1 MLVISLLYSKKY
13 LDNSISLIVLNL
25 PMKETLPFIEYN
37 TSNKDYARY
46 NRKNPTPAELKLWK
60 EVLNKDQLGYR
71 FLRQKLLSGFIA
83 DFYCSKLLLV
93 IEVDGEI
100 HNKQKEYD
108 EKRSKVLN
116 GLGIFVMRFS
126 NEQVLNNID

>member
-1 MLVISLLYSKKY
+1 
-13 LDNSISLIVLNL
+13 
-25 PMKETLPFIEYN
+25 MKERLPFIEYN

-100 HNKQKEYD
+100 HNEQKEYD
-108 EKRSKVLN
+108 EERSKVLN
-116 GLGIFVMRFS
+116 DLGIFVMRFS
-126 NEQVLNNID
+126 NEQVLNDIDWVREEIKKQIFERSFVLGFR

>member
-1 MLVISLLYSKKY
+1 
-13 LDNSISLIVLNL
+13 
-25 PMKETLPFIEYN
+25 MKERLPFIEYN

-108 EKRSKVLN
+108 EERSKVLN
-116 GLGIFVMRFS
+116 DLGIFVMRFS
-126 NEQVLNNID
+126 NEQVLNDID